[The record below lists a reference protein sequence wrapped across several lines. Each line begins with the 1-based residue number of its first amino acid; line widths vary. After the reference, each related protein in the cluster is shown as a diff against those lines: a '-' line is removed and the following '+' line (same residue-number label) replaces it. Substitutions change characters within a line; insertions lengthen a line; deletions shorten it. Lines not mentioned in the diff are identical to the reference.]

1 MKKKRNKS
9 TDYTDFT
16 GYSRTPQTGE
26 LLPVRKSVGS
36 VKSVDKRERKSADYA
51 DFADRSRPAHRP
63 APANSAKS
71 VDNKLPAIQV
81 YPYQQRW
88 LDDKS
93 RFKLWVKSVQIGAT
107 FAQCLEAALDCAKS
121 KRKTDALWILL
132 SASERQA
139 LEMARTARQICQSA
153 GIVAE
158 LTENEF
164 FDQTM
169 ISQHRIE
176 FPNGARILALPANPD
191 TARGYAGHVVLD
203 EFAIHRDAREIWRAA
218 FGRASRGY
226 KIRVLSSPK
235 GQSGKFF
242 ELARELGLASGTAPA
257 YQPAWSNVQGP
268 KSNVK
273 DSHPATLDLGRW
285 TVDPA
290 HSTPHSAFRTPH
302 SPWSGHW
309 TDIHLAVREGCPL
322 NIGELRAAS
331 GDEETWLQE
340 YCCIFLGDSQAF
352 IPLEAI
358 AACESAEASLDFDSA
373 VPSGATEKQVPR
385 FAPFQPEPQRST
397 VQDHGRLER
406 GFARDDRGSAARDLF
421 FGFDVGRKHDLAVL
435 VVVEKLGD
443 VLRVR
448 KLLDLAQAPFA
459 VQKQAVRD
467 AAQYCLRGCL
477 DATGMGA
484 QMAEELAAE
493 FPGRVEPVEFT
504 LQVKQDLAVRARRL
518 FEERRIRIPDHAGL
532 RRDISAV
539 KRLITPAGNVRFDAE
554 RTDAGHAD
562 RFWALALALAAAD
575 SGLPAASLGVD
586 ASAEFGMRNAEFMA
600 DFGLAD
606 GKFAE
611 FNPRRSFFQAAI

>member
-1 MKKKRNKS
+1 MDLS
-9 TDYTDFT
+9 CTSA
-16 GYSRTPQTGE
+16 SRGFKPT
-26 LLPVRKSVGS
+26 RKSVES
-36 VKSVDKRERKSADYA
+36 VKSVDKKEIQSADYA
-51 DFADRSRPAHRP
+51 DFADRNRPARRLTP
-63 APANSAKS
+63 AKSAKS
-71 VDNKLPAIQV
+71 VDKTIPRISL

-88 LDDKS
+88 LDDRS
-93 RFKLWVKSVQIGAT
+93 RFKLWVKSVQIGAS
-107 FAQCLEAALDCAKS
+107 FAQCLEAALDCAKGP
-121 KRKTDALWILL
+121 RRRNTLWILL

-139 LEMARTARQICQSA
+139 LELARTAKRVCQGA
-153 GIVAE
+153 GIVAR
-158 LTENEF
+158 LRENEF
-164 FDQTM
+164 FQKSS

-235 GQSGKFF
+235 GQAGRFF
-242 ELARELGLASGTAPA
+242 ELAKELGLASGFAP
-257 YQPAWSNVQGP
+257 VVDGG
-268 KSNVK
+268 
-273 DSHPATLDLGRW
+273 LW
-285 TVDPA
+285 TVGKTHNPQPTTY
-290 HSTPHSAFRTPH
+290 SQPIPHSAFRTPH

-322 NIGELRAAS
+322 NPEELRVAS

-340 YCCIFLGDSQAF
+340 YCCIFLGNSQNY
-352 IPLEAI
+352 IPLELI
-358 AACESAEASLDFDSA
+358 ASCESAEATLDLE
-373 VPSGATEKQVPR
+373 VPSSRFQVPSR
-385 FAPFQPEPQRST
+385 GGEALKPET
-397 VQDHGRLER
+397 WNLEL
-406 GFARDDRGSAARDLF
+406 GTFF

-448 KLLDLAQAPFA
+448 KLLELSQAPFA

-532 RRDISAV
+532 RRDIGAV
-539 KRLITPAGNVRFDAE
+539 KRIITPAGNVRFDAE

-575 SGLPAASLGVD
+575 SGLPAASLGAD

-600 DFGLAD
+600 GFGLWPT
-606 GKFAE
+606 E
-611 FNPRRSFFQAAI
+611 FGARRTFFQATA